1 MGRHNEAAYRRCM
14 DYAFL
19 EMEYKSRKAIDIA
32 KPMEE
37 MQRRITGM
45 QRRRPATAMWRMAA
59 AAVFVGIVMMGIWK
73 VLSPS
78 GSMPSEES
86 IVPGHVEASVRKGTG
101 EAVALGSDAD
111 ANKKILDL
119 IASADKGTPTDIINA
134 YYQPIIDN
142 QVPKDKSPIPT
153 GATIR

>member
-1 MGRHNEAAYRRCM
+1 MEKKEMAQRIVELMLKRITQSIDKEESEELEQWRSMGRHNEAAYRRCM

-78 GSMPSEES
+78 GSMPSE
-86 IVPGHVEASVRKGTG
+86 
-101 EAVALGSDAD
+101 
-111 ANKKILDL
+111 
-119 IASADKGTPTDIINA
+119 
-134 YYQPIIDN
+134 Q
-142 QVPKDKSPIPT
+142 
-153 GATIR
+153 